1 MTGECLK
8 LTQLWTLIYKKLP
21 TLRAHK
27 TLVNLWQISVL
38 MHRFSP
44 KQRFL
49 WKKTRNKKT
58 LPVLFPLPWL
68 HIFCSSPA
76 RSVKQRSWLETWLPK
91 WLIFGIIGGAK
102 KMWCSFYGFSGRK
115 LGWFHQIGGYKT
127 WGVKRMGGGG
137 YHISE
142 IEHGMIGPMQLVVM
156 EVCQGWS
163 MKKGSWWWVETMS
176 WRYVHMYC
184 KFHIPHHVISHYIV
198 LYHIIS
204 YHIISYHIISY
215 HIISLYIYN
224 ISYILHISASQGP
237 SEM

>member
-137 YHISE
+137 LSYKWNRTWNDRSYAASCNG
-142 IEHGMIGPMQLVVM
+142 GMSGLVYEEGVM
-156 EVCQGWS
+156 
-163 MKKGSWWWVETMS
+163 MMS
-176 WRYVHMYC
+176 WNHELTICTYV
-184 KFHIPHHVISHYIV
+184 
-198 LYHIIS
+198 L
-204 YHIISYHIISY
+204 
-215 HIISLYIYN
+215 
-224 ISYILHISASQGP
+224 
-237 SEM
+237 